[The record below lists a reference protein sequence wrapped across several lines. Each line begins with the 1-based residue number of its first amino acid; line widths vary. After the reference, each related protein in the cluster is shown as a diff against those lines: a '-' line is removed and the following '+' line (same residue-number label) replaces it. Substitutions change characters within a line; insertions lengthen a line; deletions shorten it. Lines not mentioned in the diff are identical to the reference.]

1 MVEPMLLE
9 SVAPPREPGCVS
21 PTGRYRWSEPT
32 RIAMLTGLQ
41 RRTYSGLV
49 FHQARHGSVETVI
62 RRMRLSLAV
71 ATFVALGSPEPG
83 AQVKD
88 SAAPIRQIDHIMI
101 RADDPGK
108 LYAFFTET
116 LQLPVAWPMVS
127 PRPGVATGGV
137 GFGNVN
143 VEAIYFAGQ
152 KPGPSPAELL
162 GLALEPSSLRESLA
176 ELNRRGISYGELRPL
191 IATGPDGTRNTLW
204 TNVTLRQFS
213 DSDGPAD
220 ASIHIFLSEY
230 SPTYVDVEARRARLR
245 KQLVESAGGPLG
257 VVALKEVVIGVTD
270 LEQARSLWQKL
281 LDPTPSSGSNSWQ
294 VGGGPAIRLI
304 RAEENTVREL
314 VISVGSLPRAKAFLR
329 EKGLLGFESEE
340 EATIEP
346 SKIYGLNIRVVAKR

>member
-1 MVEPMLLE
+1 M
-9 SVAPPREPGCVS
+9 AP
-21 PTGRYRWSEPT
+21 
-32 RIAMLTGLQ
+32 
-41 RRTYSGLV
+41 
-49 FHQARHGSVETVI
+49 
-62 RRMRLSLAV
+62 
-71 ATFVALGSPEPG
+71 FVALGTLEPG

-108 LYAFFTET
+108 LYAFFTEI

-127 PRPGVATGGV
+127 PRPGVTTGGV

-143 VEAIYFAGQ
+143 VEAINFPEQ
-152 KPGPSPAELL
+152 KRRPSPAELL
-162 GLALEPSSLRESLA
+162 GFALEPASLRESLA
-176 ELNRRGISYGELRPL
+176 ELDRRGISYGELRPL
-191 IATGPDGTRNTLW
+191 ISTGQDGASNTLW

-213 DSDGPAD
+213 DSDGPSD

-230 SPTYVDVEARRARLR
+230 SPTYVDVEERRARLR

-257 VVALKEVVIGVTD
+257 VDGLKEVVIGVTD
-270 LEQARSLWQKL
+270 VERASGLWQKL

-294 VGGGPAIRLI
+294 VGRGPAIRLV

-314 VISVGSLPRAKAFLR
+314 IISVGSLLRAKAFLR

-340 EATIEP
+340 EATIDS
-346 SKIYGLNIRVVAKR
+346 SKIYGLNIRVVANR